1 MLGKVISMK
10 RFAIEKAEY
19 EQIVIAEKQTQDKQ
33 ISRRLRILMLRY
45 DGLSNSEIAEKV
57 GLCSVRVSQIVSEY
71 KKNGLSAFVQKKYGG
86 NHRNMSESEEREIL
100 KEFEEDAAKGT
111 VVIAREIKRAFDGK
125 LGRDTGRG
133 YIYMLLKRHN
143 WRKVMPRSKH
153 PKKANK
159 EAIEASKKLKG

>member
-1 MLGKVISMK
+1 MK
-10 RFAIEKAEY
+10 RFAIERPEY
-19 EQIVIAEKQTQDKQ
+19 ERIVAAEKQTQDKQ

-45 DGLSNSEIAEKV
+45 DGLSNSEIAQKV

-100 KEFEEDAAKGT
+100 KKFEEKAKKGN
-111 VVIAREIKRAFDGK
+111 VVIARDIKKAFDER

-143 WRKVMPRSKH
+143 WRKVMPRSRH
-153 PKKANK
+153 PQKANK
-159 EAIEASKKLKG
+159 EAMEASKKLRG